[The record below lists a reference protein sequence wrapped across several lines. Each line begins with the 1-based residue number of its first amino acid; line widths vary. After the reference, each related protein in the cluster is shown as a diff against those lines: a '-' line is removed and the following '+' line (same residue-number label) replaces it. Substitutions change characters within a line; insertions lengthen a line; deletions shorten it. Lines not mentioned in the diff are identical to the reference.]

1 MPRPIM
7 WLIGMKLSV
16 IDGSALCSSPQVALP
31 TCATKL
37 ATRRSG
43 YIAPF
48 GVPVLPEV

>member
-7 WLIGMKLSV
+7 WLIGMKLKV
-16 IDGSALCSSPQVALP
+16 IDGWTPSSPQVPL
-31 TCATKL
+31 TDRRHEL
-37 ATRRSG
+37 ATSRSG

>member
-1 MPRPIM
+1 MT

-16 IDGSALCSSPQVALP
+16 IDGLGACRHPSATRP
-31 TCATKL
+31 TGATML
-37 ATRRSG
+37 ATRRSV